1 MAASNAAIGGSS
13 TKCSGSRPAVA
24 ALRHLALGVGLL
36 ILASSCGAPSGIPS
50 TELAP
55 IVERDGVPFE
65 DSTIPEEVLV
75 SLADHPVV
83 VIGETHLIRE
93 QRELTAAIV
102 EGLHAYGYRQL
113 LLEWPH
119 MADWVM
125 ADYVVDGGLA
135 PGWWDPP
142 TWLYG
147 DLLREIRDFNLE
159 LPADERIE
167 VRGIDVNLDNYGGAS
182 DFRESLQG
190 LSERLPAPIP
200 LDMFGQS
207 PYDTPDSQT
216 TALESLQTELLSAR
230 EGLVEAWGQERYD
243 MVIEMVEIEMES
255 VEVRATWDDDPDKSA
270 GLRELLMKRLADAR
284 LSGYEHGSVVNV
296 GGNHAQKER
305 LKGTDH
311 EWLGDYLVHT
321 SNAPGGAVISVVVVP
336 ARVVAEFETE
346 IPDWD
351 LADASP
357 DNELFKIMSE
367 TWPGQTVYLPFVD
380 PVFVEG
386 DVAMNFEDTIHVASP
401 ERHYD
406 AAVLLPLT
414 HRIPI
419 P

>member
-1 MAASNAAIGGSS
+1 MTNRS
-13 TKCSGSRPAVA
+13 
-24 ALRHLALGVGLL
+24 LALGAALL
-36 ILASSCGAPSGIPS
+36 ILTSGCGGTSGIAA

-55 IVERDGVPFE
+55 VVERDGVPF
-65 DSTIPEEVLV
+65 DGSAIPDEVLLR
-75 SLADHPVV
+75 LADYPVV

-93 QRELTAAIV
+93 QRELTVAIV

-125 ADYVVDGGLA
+125 SDYVVDGDLA

-147 DLLREIRDFNLE
+147 DLLQEIRDFNLG
-159 LPADERIE
+159 LPAEDRIQ

-182 DFRESLQG
+182 GFRESLQG
-190 LSERLPAPIP
+190 LSERLPAPMP
-200 LDMFGQS
+200 LDLFLQS

-216 TALESLQTELLSAR
+216 AALGSLRTELLSAR
-230 EGLVEAWGQERYD
+230 EGLVGAWGQPRYD
-243 MVIEMVEIEMES
+243 MVIEMVEIEFGS
-255 VEVRATWDDDPDKSA
+255 VEIRATWDDDPDKSA
-270 GLRELLMKRLADAR
+270 GLREQLMKRLADAR
-284 LSGYEHGSVVNV
+284 LAGYEHGSVVNV
-296 GGNHAQKER
+296 GGNHAQKKR

-321 SNAPGGAVISVVVVP
+321 STAPGGPVISVVVVP
-336 ARVVAEFETE
+336 ARVVAEYETD

-351 LADASP
+351 LAEASP
-357 DNELFKIMSE
+357 DNELFKLMSE
-367 TWPGQTVYLPFVD
+367 AWPGQTVFLPFTD

-386 DVAMNFEDTIHVASP
+386 DVAMNFEDTIHVTSP

-406 AAVLLPLT
+406 AVVLLPLT